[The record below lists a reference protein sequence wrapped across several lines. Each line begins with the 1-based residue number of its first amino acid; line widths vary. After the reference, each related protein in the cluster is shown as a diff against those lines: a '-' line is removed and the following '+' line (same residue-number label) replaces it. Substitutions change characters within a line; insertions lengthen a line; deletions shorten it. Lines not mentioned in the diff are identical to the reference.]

1 MIRYYPRNSPHA
13 AARIVAM
20 TMLADGH
27 LSPKELDVL
36 EQVGAGERL
45 GLGKIEMRAVVHAY
59 CEDLLSSA
67 DMCWAGSCRVEPEA
81 IADILNDVDDPGL
94 RRLVLSLCL
103 AVVEADE
110 HVADG
115 ESLVLHA
122 LIEQWGLAHEVL
134 ASRIVPATAA
144 QRSEALAA

>member
-1 MIRYYPRNSPHA
+1 
-13 AARIVAM
+13 M

-36 EQVGAGERL
+36 EQVAAGERL
-45 GLGKIEMRAVVHAY
+45 GLSAIEMRAVVHAY

-67 DMCWAGSCRVEPEA
+67 DMCWAGSCRVEPET
-81 IADILNDVDDPGL
+81 IADILNDVHDPRL

-103 AVVEADE
+103 AVVEADD
-110 HVADG
+110 HVAEG
-115 ESLVLHA
+115 ESVVLHA

-134 ASRIVPATAA
+134 ASRIVAA
-144 QRSEALAA
+144 SAAERAASLAA

>member
-1 MIRYYPRNSPHA
+1 MIRYYPRNSPRA

-36 EQVGAGERL
+36 DRVAAGEQL
-45 GLGKIEMRAVVHAY
+45 GLTAAEMRSVVHAY
-59 CEDLLSSA
+59 CEDLLSSDA
-67 DMCWAGSCRVEPEA
+67 MCWAGVCRVEPETM
-81 IADILNDVDDPGL
+81 ADILNDVDDPRL
-94 RRLVLSLCL
+94 RCLVASLCM
-103 AVVEADE
+103 AVVQADD

-115 ESLVLHA
+115 ESVVLHA

-134 ASRIVPATAA
+134 ASRIVAA
-144 QRSEALAA
+144 DAVQRSEALAA